1 MDFNMYKILAVYGL
15 SLLATAAFFV
25 NKGPFPWFNVTVTET
40 NHPSIFLV
48 LMILAVGLVFWI
60 I

>member
-15 SLLATAAFFV
+15 SLLVTVAFFV
-25 NKGPFPWFNVTVTET
+25 NKGPFPWFNVTET